1 MNRVDQKTKEYHVL
15 KIATFKRGGVHP
27 DDMKRLSKDCPVERL
42 PMPGELFVSMS
53 QHLGAPA
60 TPLKKKGDRV
70 EKGETIGKAS
80 SFISADVHSPVRG
93 TVTDVRKVRL
103 ATGANADTIIIK
115 PDEEQPELFT
125 SAYDWKEMGSEE
137 IQALVK
143 EMGIVGM
150 GGATF
155 PTSVKFSV
163 PTGKKVEYLVINAVE
178 CEPYITCDYRLMMEE
193 PEALLEGAMIA
204 AKAVNPEHIVFG
216 VEMNKMDAVELLS
229 AKAEE
234 KGYPISIQPLK
245 MKYPQGDEKQLL
257 KAITGREIPSGKLPL
272 DIGCIVCN
280 TATTYAIFEAVKYH
294 KPLFERRITV
304 SGECINEPKNILAPI
319 GTPFSALIEYCGG
332 IKEGIYE
339 LVSGGPMMGFDVPD
353 ESVPMV
359 KGSGGLL
366 ALPDKK
372 KGQTFP
378 CVSCGKCV
386 QHCPM
391 GLMPNRMFRNIK
403 NGNYAEAMALGLMD
417 CKECGCCSFSCPSH
431 IDLVQGFKLG
441 KKMGRKK

>member
-1 MNRVDQKTKEYHVL
+1 ML
-15 KIATFKRGGVHP
+15 KKATFKRGGVHP
-27 DDMKRLSKDCPVERL
+27 DDMKRLAKDKAVEIL
-42 PMPGELFVSMS
+42 PIPGELYVSMS

-60 TPLKKKGDRV
+60 TPLKAKGDRV
-70 EKGETIGKAS
+70 EKGEVVGKAS
-80 SFISADVHSPVRG
+80 SFISADVHSPVSG
-93 TVTDVRKVRL
+93 TVVDVRKVRL
-103 ATGANADTIIIK
+103 ATGANADTLVIK
-115 PDEEQPELFT
+115 PDEEQPNPFT
-125 SAYDWKEMGSEE
+125 TPYDWKSQSKEE
-137 IQALVK
+137 ILALVK

-155 PTSVKFSV
+155 PTSVKFAV
-163 PTGKKVEYLVINAVE
+163 PAGKKVEYLVINGVE
-178 CEPYITCDYRLMMEE
+178 CEPYITCDYRLMLENTDD
-193 PEALLEGAMIA
+193 LLEGAMIA
-204 AKAVNPEHIVFG
+204 AKAVEPEKIVIG
-216 VEMNKMDAVELLS
+216 VEMNKMDAVEKLDKR
-229 AKAEE
+229 AKEL
-234 KGYPISIQPLK
+234 GYPIEIQPLC

-257 KAITGREIPSGKLPL
+257 KAVTGREIPSGKLPL

-280 TATTYAIFEAVKYH
+280 TATTYAIFEAVKFH

-332 IKEGIYE
+332 MKEGVYE

-353 ESVPMV
+353 EAVPMV

-372 KGQTFP
+372 PGKTFP